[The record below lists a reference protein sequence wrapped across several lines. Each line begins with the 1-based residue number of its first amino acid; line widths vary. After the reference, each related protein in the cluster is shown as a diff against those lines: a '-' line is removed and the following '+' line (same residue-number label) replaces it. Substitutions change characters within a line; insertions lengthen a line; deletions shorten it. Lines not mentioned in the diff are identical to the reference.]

1 MTARGAN
8 RAAFV
13 DMRTCIIPVS
23 RARRALRSTTARV
36 IGMAALAWPAAG
48 VAQAVRLPSPDVKYV
63 EGHGGKVT
71 GLILNREGDDLLVRD
86 ETTSRL
92 SVVSITPKTDIGSP
106 TGFLNLERKDQPPT
120 TLIPGLI
127 IVVKGTGGPRGN
139 LVADRITFRKSALR
153 VATQI
158 AAGEVVLKARERQ
171 TAAIAEANRD
181 SIARAKV
188 RARDSLDAV
197 NARVSELDKYDLR
210 VRGTVY
216 FAEASAELSNEA
228 RMILD
233 DLFEKSRGLAGYR
246 IEIVGYSNGN
256 GTAERNQTL
265 SERRAQSV
273 VAYLTS
279 AHGVPPRRIATPVGV
294 GATRTAS
301 SDDTPEGRAKNRRVD
316 VRVLVSRGL
325 RPPPDP

>member
-1 MTARGAN
+1 MW
-8 RAAFV
+8 
-13 DMRTCIIPVS
+13 
-23 RARRALRSTTARV
+23 RARRAFGLTIGRV
-36 IGMAALAWPAAG
+36 ICVAAGLAWPAAG
-48 VAQAVRLPSPDVKYV
+48 LAQAVRLPSPDVTYI

-71 GLILNREGDDLLVRD
+71 GFILNREGDDLLVRD
-86 ETTSRL
+86 ETTNRL
-92 SVVSITPKTDIGSP
+92 SMVSITPTTDIGSP
-106 TGFLNLERKDQPPT
+106 TGFLKLERKDQPPT

-139 LVADRITFRKSALR
+139 LVADRITFRESALR

-171 TAAIAEANRD
+171 TAALAAANRD
-181 SIARAKV
+181 SIAEAKV

-197 NARVSELDKYDLR
+197 NARVSELDVYDLR

-216 FAEASAELSNEA
+216 FDEASAELSNEA

-233 DLFEKSRGLAGYR
+233 DLFEKSRRLPASR
-246 IEIVGYSNGN
+246 IEIVGYSDGS
-256 GTAERNQTL
+256 GSAERNQSL
-265 SERRAQSV
+265 SEQRAQSV

-279 AHGVPPRRIATPVGV
+279 AHGVPPRRFATPVGA
-294 GATRTAS
+294 GAPPAAS
-301 SDDTPEGRAKNRRVD
+301 STDTPQDRAKNRRAD